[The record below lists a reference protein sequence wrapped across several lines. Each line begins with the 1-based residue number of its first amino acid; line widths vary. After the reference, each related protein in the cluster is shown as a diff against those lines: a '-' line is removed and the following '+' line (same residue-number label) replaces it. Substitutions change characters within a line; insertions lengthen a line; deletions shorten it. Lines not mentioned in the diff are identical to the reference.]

1 VLVEVEVIFFGKSGK
16 CLSFLLVTQIATLN
30 FRYMRNF
37 TRMLFL
43 MMFPIF
49 SFGQKTDQKLQGQV
63 AALLKGFNG
72 DVGVYVKN
80 LRTNKVVAI
89 QADSL
94 FPTASM
100 IKVSILTGIM
110 AKLESGE
117 LDYHQVMVYKDS
129 LLYAGVDLL
138 GSFKN
143 DEKVELSK
151 LMMLMLTMSDNTAS
165 LWLQSLAGGGARIN
179 AILDSLG
186 FRSTRVN
193 SRTAGRES
201 NRNMYGWGQTSP
213 REMEG
218 LFEKIY
224 TGNMLSR
231 KASERMLRLLG
242 RDYWDEYALSQI
254 PPYVFA
260 ACKGG
265 AVDASRSETVLVMAP
280 HGPYIFSVTTKN
292 LKDTS
297 WATGNEG
304 WILARRLSRLLWN
317 YYEPKSGWQPSMSV
331 EGKIE

>member
-1 VLVEVEVIFFGKSGK
+1 LI
-16 CLSFLLVTQIATLN
+16 I
-30 FRYMRNF
+30 
-37 TRMLFL
+37 LFL
-43 MMFPIF
+43 SPLYL
-49 SFGQKTDQKLQGQV
+49 FGQKTDAKLQEQV
-63 AALLKGFNG
+63 AGLLKGFYG
-72 DVGVYVKN
+72 EVGVYVKN

-89 QADSL
+89 QPDSL

-117 LDYHQVMVYKDS
+117 LQYHQVMEYRDS
-129 LLYAGVDLL
+129 LLYAGVDIL

-143 DEKVELSK
+143 GEKIELSK

-179 AILDSLG
+179 EILDSLG

-201 NRNMYGWGQTSP
+201 NRHIYGWGQTTP
-213 REMEG
+213 KEMVT

-224 TGNMLSR
+224 RGEIFSR

-242 RDYWDEYALSQI
+242 RDYWDEYALSQV
-254 PPYVFA
+254 PSSVFA

-265 AVDASRSETVLVMAP
+265 AVDASRSETLLIMAP

-292 LKDTS
+292 LKDTT
-297 WATGNEG
+297 WADGNEG
-304 WILARRLSRLLWN
+304 WILARKLSRLLWN
-317 YYEPKSGWQPSMSV
+317 YYEPGSGWQPSTSI
-331 EGKIE
+331 EGKRE

>member
-1 VLVEVEVIFFGKSGK
+1 
-16 CLSFLLVTQIATLN
+16 
-30 FRYMRNF
+30 
-37 TRMLFL
+37 ML
-43 MMFPIF
+43 
-49 SFGQKTDQKLQGQV
+49 SFGQKTDAKLQEQV

-72 DVGVYVKN
+72 EAGVYVKN
-80 LRTNKVVAI
+80 LRTNRTVGI
-89 QADSL
+89 EADSL

-110 AKLESGE
+110 AKLESGA

-129 LLYAGVDLL
+129 LLYAGVDIL

-143 DEKVELSK
+143 DEKIELSK

-179 AILDSLG
+179 EILDSLG

-193 SRTAGRES
+193 SKTPGRES
-201 NRNMYGWGQTSP
+201 NRHVYGWGQTTP
-213 REMEG
+213 KEMVM

-224 TGNMLSR
+224 TGGMFSQ

-242 RDYWDEYALSQI
+242 RDYWDEDALSQI

-260 ACKGG
+260 ACKSG

-292 LKDTS
+292 LKDTT
-297 WATGNEG
+297 WAPGNEG
-304 WILARRLSRLLWN
+304 WVLARKLSRLLWN
-317 YYEPKSGWQPSMSV
+317 YYEPKSGWRPSLGV
-331 EGKIE
+331 DGKLE